1 MSKLSTFTI
10 NKSFL
15 RINNAPHHIFL
26 RYLLVAQH
34 LFYQYNKQFITTGKH
49 MKQPINIHVF
59 RHNRTSFCECNRF
72 S

>member
-1 MSKLSTFTI
+1 
-10 NKSFL
+10 
-15 RINNAPHHIFL
+15 APHHIFL